1 MNVLSLARSIA
12 INEMTIIWEDRE
24 GKKRLKEV
32 MNEALENGK
41 MPRFSCEKL
50 DIDAAPHYKT

>member
-12 INEMTIIWEDRE
+12 INEMTIIWEYRE

-32 MNEALENGK
+32 MKEALENPK
-41 MPRFSCEKL
+41 MPSFSCEKL
-50 DIDAAPHYKT
+50 YIDAALHYKT

>member
-12 INEMTIIWEDRE
+12 INEMTIIWEYRE

-32 MNEALENGK
+32 MKEALENPK
-41 MPRFSCEKL
+41 MPSFSREKL
-50 DIDAAPHYKT
+50 YIDAALHYKT